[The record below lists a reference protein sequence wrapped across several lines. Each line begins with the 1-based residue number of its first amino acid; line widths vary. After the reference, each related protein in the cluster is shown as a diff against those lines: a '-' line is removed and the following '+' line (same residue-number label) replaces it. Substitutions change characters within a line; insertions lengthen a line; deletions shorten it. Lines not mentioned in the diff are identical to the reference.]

1 MVTTDVVVSSEQ
13 PPIAVAIPF
22 PSAPTDDEE
31 AQATASAAQQ
41 EGISVIREHC
51 EQHLSLNPNSSYV
64 TWIATIHPENAAVS
78 IDPRFLISGNPWL
91 TVYNEAIEDLQKNQQ
106 RKVVPSKSKE
116 VTPEPSAPPLDQDD
130 HVAQQKK
137 NILLSKL
144 LAMPQNCCYLFPSK
158 MLDMSTTINCL
169 HSWQSIPSVGY
180 STTLCQYHH
189 RGV

>member
-1 MVTTDVVVSSEQ
+1 MVEKSTDEDTDVDVVVSSEQ

-22 PSAPTDDEE
+22 PSAPTDDEEAQATASASQQEGISVIRGKE

-91 TVYNEAIEDLQKNQQ
+91 TVYNEAIEDLQKN
-106 RKVVPSKSKE
+106 
-116 VTPEPSAPPLDQDD
+116 
-130 HVAQQKK
+130 
-137 NILLSKL
+137 
-144 LAMPQNCCYLFPSK
+144 
-158 MLDMSTTINCL
+158 
-169 HSWQSIPSVGY
+169 
-180 STTLCQYHH
+180 
-189 RGV
+189 